1 MVTFMQADDVASGY
15 AGKEREEN
23 NLVGRAHKIN
33 ETTCVTT
40 QTTRLSAESG
50 SSFSFQIET

>member
-15 AGKEREEN
+15 AGKERDEN

-33 ETTCVTT
+33 ETPM
-40 QTTRLSAESG
+40 RDYSNYDALRKSG